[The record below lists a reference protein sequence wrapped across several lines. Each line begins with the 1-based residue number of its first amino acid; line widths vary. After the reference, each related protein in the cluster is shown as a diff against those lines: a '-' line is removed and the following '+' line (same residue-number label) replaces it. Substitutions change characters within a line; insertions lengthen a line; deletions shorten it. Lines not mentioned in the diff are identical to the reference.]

1 MKCVE
6 DFRTLLLV
14 MLLAMLVILLSA
26 CSTVT
31 IRSEG
36 GVKETTPP
44 TYLDSKPFYL
54 FGLIGSHEVDVNE
67 VCEGAEVLQMQ
78 TARTMNDYLFGLATW
93 FIYSPRTAK
102 VWCGE

>member
-1 MKCVE
+1 MKRSAVIRIC
-6 DFRTLLLV
+6 LV
-14 MLLAMLVILLSA
+14 VAISLSLGA
-26 CSTVT
+26 CSSVSV
-31 IRSEG
+31 RPEG
-36 GVKETTPP
+36 GAKLTTAP

-54 FGLIGSHEVDVNE
+54 FGLIGRHEVDVNA

-78 TARTMNDYLFGLATW
+78 TVRTMNDYLIGFVTW